1 MKKRFLNRDRI
12 LYFVVMILSVLF
24 LYVGNRIAVQDNSYF
39 QSSRADTYYR
49 AEVIAVGEPQQIENT
64 YDGWSESYI
73 EQDITIRLREGALRG
88 EEVTVHQQLQT
99 PKEGYKTFPYE
110 VGDQVFAGFN
120 FDSQMNADWFI
131 ADHLREMPMLF
142 LVLAFFALLIGFG
155 RFKGFNTVVSL
166 VLTCAAVF
174 FVMIPAIIKGY
185 NIYLVTFIT
194 AVFTIVMTL
203 CIVIGV
209 HPKSIAAAVGCTC
222 GVGFAGL
229 LTIAM
234 QDALFITGLI
244 DEDSSFVMY
253 INADTVIDLRGVIFA
268 AIVIGALGATMDVAM
283 SIASSLDEILYHKP
297 DIRDWE
303 LMRSGLN
310 IGRDIM
316 GTMANTLVLAYVG
329 SSLHMILLLLA
340 YNNDIGSI
348 INRETI
354 AVELLQSVAGSI
366 GILLTVPSTAVVPEP
381 CPAPEGRGGCRRGSR
396 APAAA
401 GTGTGGMCGSRAGCS
416 GGAGRGYSRAGSA
429 PDGGRTVAGIP
440 KEGKITGQPGKTG
453 SFPMGRRC
461 FAKKAILFLYGQWYN
476 SCKGSYY
483 TCFMAGRSAG
493 AACSRPIGQLY
504 HFASLHGIMASERL
518 PNDPA
523 SAWDRRGRQ
532 CRTRGFRSRG
542 TE

>member
-131 ADHLREMPMLF
+131 VDHLREMPMLF

-155 RFKGFNTVVSL
+155 R
-166 VLTCAAVF
+166 
-174 FVMIPAIIKGY
+174 IKGY

-316 GTMANTLVLAYVG
+316 GTMANTPVLAYVG

-340 YNNDIGSI
+340 YNNDIGPI

-366 GILLTVPSTAVVPEP
+366 GILLTVPSTAAVTVLARRWFLSHAQRQREEEAAAEAAEPQPLPEPEQEPEPEALAEAEPAVPEEP
-381 CPAPEGRGGCRRGSR
+381 EEDIPEPEAP
-396 APAAA
+396 
-401 GTGTGGMCGSRAGCS
+401 
-416 GGAGRGYSRAGSA
+416 
-429 PDGGRTVAGIP
+429 RTVEGLWREYQK
-440 KEGKITGQPGKTG
+440 KEK
-453 SFPMGRRC
+453 
-461 FAKKAILFLYGQWYN
+461 
-476 SCKGSYY
+476 
-483 TCFMAGRSAG
+483 
-493 AACSRPIGQLY
+493 
-504 HFASLHGIMASERL
+504 
-518 PNDPA
+518 
-523 SAWDRRGRQ
+523 
-532 CRTRGFRSRG
+532 
-542 TE
+542 

>member
-1 MKKRFLNRDRI
+1 
-12 LYFVVMILSVLF
+12 
-24 LYVGNRIAVQDNSYF
+24 
-39 QSSRADTYYR
+39 
-49 AEVIAVGEPQQIENT
+49 
-64 YDGWSESYI
+64 
-73 EQDITIRLREGALRG
+73 
-88 EEVTVHQQLQT
+88 
-99 PKEGYKTFPYE
+99 
-110 VGDQVFAGFN
+110 
-120 FDSQMNADWFI
+120 
-131 ADHLREMPMLF
+131 MLL
-142 LVLAFFALLIGFG
+142 LVAAFFALLIGFG

-234 QDALFITGLI
+234 QDLLFITGLV

-283 SIASSLDEILYHKP
+283 SIASSLEEILYHKP
-297 DIRDWE
+297 EIGDME
-303 LMRSGLN
+303 LMYSGLN

-340 YNNDIGSI
+340 YNNDVGSI

-366 GILLTVPSTAVVPEP
+366 GILLTVPSTAAVTVLARRWFQSHAQRQQAEEAIAAAAPPQPLPEP
-381 CPAPEGRGGCRRGSR
+381 DPPE
-396 APAAA
+396 P
-401 GTGTGGMCGSRAGCS
+401 
-416 GGAGRGYSRAGSA
+416 
-429 PDGGRTVAGIP
+429 V
-440 KEGKITGQPGKTG
+440 QPGPEPSPTVEELWREYQKQE
-453 SFPMGRRC
+453 
-461 FAKKAILFLYGQWYN
+461 K
-476 SCKGSYY
+476 
-483 TCFMAGRSAG
+483 
-493 AACSRPIGQLY
+493 
-504 HFASLHGIMASERL
+504 
-518 PNDPA
+518 
-523 SAWDRRGRQ
+523 
-532 CRTRGFRSRG
+532 
-542 TE
+542 

>member
-1 MKKRFLNRDRI
+1 M
-12 LYFVVMILSVLF
+12 VMILSVLF

-99 PKEGYKTFPYE
+99 PKEGYRAFPYE

-131 ADHLREMPMLF
+131 VDHLREMPMLF

-174 FVMIPAIIKGY
+174 FVMIPAIMSKGGTI
-185 NIYLVTFIT
+185 NLIWSTVHHQRCS
-194 AVFTIVMTL
+194 TIVMTL

-366 GILLTVPSTAVVPEP
+366 GILLTVPSTAVVTVLARRWFLSHAQRQREEEAAAEAAEPQPLPEP
-381 CPAPEGRGGCRRGSR
+381 EQEPEPEACAEAEPAVPEEPEEDTPEPE
-396 APAAA
+396 AP
-401 GTGTGGMCGSRAGCS
+401 
-416 GGAGRGYSRAGSA
+416 
-429 PDGGRTVAGIP
+429 RTVEELWREYQK
-440 KEGKITGQPGKTG
+440 KEK
-453 SFPMGRRC
+453 
-461 FAKKAILFLYGQWYN
+461 
-476 SCKGSYY
+476 
-483 TCFMAGRSAG
+483 
-493 AACSRPIGQLY
+493 
-504 HFASLHGIMASERL
+504 
-518 PNDPA
+518 
-523 SAWDRRGRQ
+523 
-532 CRTRGFRSRG
+532 
-542 TE
+542 

>member
-49 AEVIAVGEPQQIENT
+49 AEVIAAGEPQQIENT

-366 GILLTVPSTAVVPEP
+366 GILLTVPSTAAVTVLARRWFLSHAQRQREEEAAAEAAEPQPLPEPEQEPEPEARAEADPAVPEEP
-381 CPAPEGRGGCRRGSR
+381 EEDTPEPEAP
-396 APAAA
+396 
-401 GTGTGGMCGSRAGCS
+401 
-416 GGAGRGYSRAGSA
+416 
-429 PDGGRTVAGIP
+429 RTVEELWREYQK
-440 KEGKITGQPGKTG
+440 KEK
-453 SFPMGRRC
+453 
-461 FAKKAILFLYGQWYN
+461 
-476 SCKGSYY
+476 
-483 TCFMAGRSAG
+483 
-493 AACSRPIGQLY
+493 
-504 HFASLHGIMASERL
+504 
-518 PNDPA
+518 
-523 SAWDRRGRQ
+523 
-532 CRTRGFRSRG
+532 
-542 TE
+542 

>member
-1 MKKRFLNRDRI
+1 M
-12 LYFVVMILSVLF
+12 
-24 LYVGNRIAVQDNSYF
+24 
-39 QSSRADTYYR
+39 
-49 AEVIAVGEPQQIENT
+49 
-64 YDGWSESYI
+64 
-73 EQDITIRLREGALRG
+73 
-88 EEVTVHQQLQT
+88 TVHQHLQT

-366 GILLTVPSTAVVPEP
+366 GILLTVPSTAAVTVLARRWFLSHAQRQREEEAAAEAAEPQPLPEPEQEPEPEACAEAGPAVPEEP
-381 CPAPEGRGGCRRGSR
+381 EEDTPEPEAP
-396 APAAA
+396 
-401 GTGTGGMCGSRAGCS
+401 
-416 GGAGRGYSRAGSA
+416 
-429 PDGGRTVAGIP
+429 RTVEELWREYQK
-440 KEGKITGQPGKTG
+440 KEK
-453 SFPMGRRC
+453 
-461 FAKKAILFLYGQWYN
+461 
-476 SCKGSYY
+476 
-483 TCFMAGRSAG
+483 
-493 AACSRPIGQLY
+493 
-504 HFASLHGIMASERL
+504 
-518 PNDPA
+518 
-523 SAWDRRGRQ
+523 
-532 CRTRGFRSRG
+532 
-542 TE
+542 

>member
-131 ADHLREMPMLF
+131 VDHLREMPMLF

-253 INADTVIDLRGVIFA
+253 INADAVIDLRGVIFA
-268 AIVIGALGATMDVAM
+268 AIVIGALGAVMDVAM
-283 SIASSLDEILYHKP
+283 SIASSLDELLYHRP
-297 DIRDWE
+297 DLSDFE

-310 IGRDIM
+310 IGRDII

-329 SSLHMILLLLA
+329 SSLHTILLLLA
-340 YNNDIGSI
+340 YNNDLGSI
-348 INRETI
+348 INRENI

-366 GILLTVPSTAVVPEP
+366 GILLAVPSTAAVTVLCRRWFVSHAAKEKALAAVCAGGTAVSAPEIP
-381 CPAPEGRGGCRRGSR
+381 EELAEEPAKEPAPEP
-396 APAAA
+396 PAEETPAEKSIEELWRDYRDQA
-401 GTGTGGMCGSRAGCS
+401 G
-416 GGAGRGYSRAGSA
+416 
-429 PDGGRTVAGIP
+429 
-440 KEGKITGQPGKTG
+440 K
-453 SFPMGRRC
+453 
-461 FAKKAILFLYGQWYN
+461 N
-476 SCKGSYY
+476 
-483 TCFMAGRSAG
+483 
-493 AACSRPIGQLY
+493 
-504 HFASLHGIMASERL
+504 
-518 PNDPA
+518 
-523 SAWDRRGRQ
+523 
-532 CRTRGFRSRG
+532 
-542 TE
+542 

>member
-131 ADHLREMPMLF
+131 VDHLREMPMLF

-297 DIRDWE
+297 DIRDWGADA
-303 LMRSGLN
+303 LGTQHRTGHHGYHGKHPGTGLC
-310 IGRDIM
+310 GQ
-316 GTMANTLVLAYVG
+316 LAA
-329 SSLHMILLLLA
+329 H
-340 YNNDIGSI
+340 D
-348 INRETI
+348 
-354 AVELLQSVAGSI
+354 
-366 GILLTVPSTAVVPEP
+366 
-381 CPAPEGRGGCRRGSR
+381 
-396 APAAA
+396 PAAV
-401 GTGTGGMCGSRAGCS
+401 GL
-416 GGAGRGYSRAGSA
+416 
-429 PDGGRTVAGIP
+429 
-440 KEGKITGQPGKTG
+440 Q
-453 SFPMGRRC
+453 
-461 FAKKAILFLYGQWYN
+461 
-476 SCKGSYY
+476 
-483 TCFMAGRSAG
+483 
-493 AACSRPIGQLY
+493 
-504 HFASLHGIMASERL
+504 
-518 PNDPA
+518 
-523 SAWDRRGRQ
+523 
-532 CRTRGFRSRG
+532 
-542 TE
+542 